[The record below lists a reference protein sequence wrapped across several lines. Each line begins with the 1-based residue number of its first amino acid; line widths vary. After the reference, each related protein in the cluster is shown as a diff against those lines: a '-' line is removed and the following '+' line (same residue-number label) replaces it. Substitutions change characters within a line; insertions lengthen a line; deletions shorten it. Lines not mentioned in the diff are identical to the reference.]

1 MITILSPAK
10 TLDFQSPL
18 PEMEFSQPKFLEE
31 STQLITKLRTLSKR
45 KVSKLMNLNKELTE
59 LNAMRYQEWEATFD
73 EESSRPA
80 ILAFSGEV
88 YRGLAAKDLS
98 ASDLHFAQDHLRI
111 LSGLHGLLRPLDRI
125 RPYRLEMGTSL
136 PIRRKKNLY
145 AFWTEKVTEEIN
157 QSMNSAGSD
166 TLVNLASN
174 EYAKAI
180 DMKQLNGRVI
190 TPIFKDGK
198 NGEYKVVM
206 TYAKHAR
213 GAMARF
219 IVQNR
224 ISDPE
229 ALKAFKPYTFTPQ
242 ESSEQEWVFQRN

>member
-18 PEMEFSQPKFLEE
+18 PEMEFSQPNFLEE
-31 STQLITKLRTLSKR
+31 STQLITKLRTLSKK

-59 LNAMRYQEWEATFD
+59 LNTMRYQEWEAKFD

-80 ILAFSGEV
+80 ILTFSGEV
-88 YRGLAAKDLS
+88 YRGLAAKELS
-98 ASDLHFAQDHLRI
+98 ESDLHFAQDHLRI

-145 AFWTEKVTEEIN
+145 AFWTEKVTQEIN
-157 QSMNSAGSD
+157 QSLNSVGSD

-180 DMKQLNGRVI
+180 DMKQLNGRVV
-190 TPIFKDGK
+190 TPVFKDGK

-229 ALKAFKPYTFTPQ
+229 ELKAFKSYTYVPK
-242 ESSEQEWVFQRN
+242 ESNEQEWVFQRN